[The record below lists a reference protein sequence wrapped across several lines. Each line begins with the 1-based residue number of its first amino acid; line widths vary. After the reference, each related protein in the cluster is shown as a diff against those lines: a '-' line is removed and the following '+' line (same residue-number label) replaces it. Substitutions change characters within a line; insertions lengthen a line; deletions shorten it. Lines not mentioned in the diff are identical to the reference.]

1 MGKGLQLDLFKH
13 HEIELKDK
21 SLNRK
26 KLVFFKVN
34 NGIVSVWKYT
44 GKLVAERTYKSITC
58 SKIKMA
64 NTFCSNIL
72 RLLQ

>member
-1 MGKGLQLDLFKH
+1 MGLMNTQSKSNDIIPLHNKHAMTLWVKVLQLDLFKH

-26 KLVFFKVN
+26 KYFFFKVN

-44 GKLVAERTYKSITC
+44 GKTSG
-58 SKIKMA
+58 
-64 NTFCSNIL
+64 
-72 RLLQ
+72 